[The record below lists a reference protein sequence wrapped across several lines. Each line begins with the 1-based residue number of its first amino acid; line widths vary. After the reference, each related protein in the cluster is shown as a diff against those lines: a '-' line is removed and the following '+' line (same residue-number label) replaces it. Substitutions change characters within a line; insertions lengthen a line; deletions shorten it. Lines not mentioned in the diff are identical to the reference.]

1 MVKLG
6 CCIPGGSF
14 MPEGVAEVPQSAA
27 EQLAV
32 KCHYVMDC
40 GFDYTECG
48 GMMLAGL
55 TDAELDWLLAEDAKK
70 PLGLY
75 AVNSLF
81 PGEYKLADPGN
92 DWHKIETY
100 VKRLIDVLSRL
111 GIRYAVFG
119 SGAARSIPET
129 IDREVGLANLRR
141 FMQFFA
147 DYAEPRGVTM
157 VIEPLRARE
166 TNVYRTVP
174 ESDAEV
180 KLLDRAGV
188 QLLADAFHMAEEN
201 TAPEV
206 IEACTGRLR
215 HCHMAE
221 APDRTCPGQPTT
233 GDIRFNQRFAA
244 ALCRMGYTGGV
255 SAECSF
261 TDFQKNVPE
270 ILAYMRELF
279 PREEN

>member
-14 MPEGVAEVPQSAA
+14 MPEGVAEIPKSAA

-55 TDAELDWLLAEDAKK
+55 TDDELDWLVAEDAKK

-81 PGEYKLADPGN
+81 PGTYKLANPG
-92 DWHKIETY
+92 DTWADIQTY
-100 VKRLIDVLSRL
+100 VKHLIDVLSRL

-119 SGAARSIPET
+119 SGAARSIPEDM
-129 IDREVGLANLRR
+129 DREEGLNNLRR
-141 FMQFFA
+141 FMAFFA
-147 DYAEPRGVTM
+147 EYAKDKNVTL

-166 TNVYRTVP
+166 TNVFRTVP
-174 ESDAEV
+174 ESDMEV
-180 KLLDRAGV
+180 QNMNNLGV
-188 QLLADAFHMAEEN
+188 QLLADAFHMAEEG
-201 TAPEV
+201 TEPEV
-206 IEACTGRLR
+206 IEDCGSRLQ

-244 ALCRMGYTGGV
+244 SLNRMGYTGGV
-255 SAECSF
+255 SAECSY

-270 ILAYMRELF
+270 ILTYMRKLF